1 MGLYVAIAGATFIFW
16 MGVETTLA
24 YATQKLSQR
33 VRQMGFQTIM
43 IQDMAF
49 FDEPAN
55 TTNALS
61 NVLSNSTDD
70 LAGMGGP
77 VMGGIFTFILT
88 ILGGIILSLV
98 VCWKLAL
105 LCTATIP
112 IVVACGWLRLQILNA
127 FDTKVRQSGIDSAAY
142 AGELIGSVRTVASLG
157 LEEYSMRQYDS
168 ILAQRS
174 AKSLQSILSASS
186 LYAASQSVVYLCAA
200 LVFWYG
206 GQLIADREYS
216 TFQVYVCFVSLISG
230 SQIAGSIFT
239 FAPDASKA
247 MHASQEL
254 EKVMQAKP
262 KINHAFGNAEAETEK
277 HDIQAQHPKGCRIEF
292 EDVTFSYPSRPDRL
306 ALNNFSIIVEP
317 GQTLALI
324 GQTGSGK
331 STCVSLLERFYEPDL
346 GRVLV
351 DRHDITELD
360 VNAYRQTISLVSQE
374 SIMFSGTIRE
384 NIAVG
389 QVEREVSD
397 PEIME
402 ACRQASI
409 INFVQSL
416 PIREGLSTLV
426 GTSGNMLSGG
436 QKQRIAIARAFLRK
450 PKILLLDEATSAL
463 DTESEA
469 IVQAAMD
476 TIRRG
481 RTTIMV
487 AHRLST
493 IRNAE
498 IICVMENGMLIE
510 SGSHHELMSLRGK
523 YWEMVGMQNL
533 H

>member
-1 MGLYVAIAGATFIFW
+1 
-16 MGVETTLA
+16 
-24 YATQKLSQR
+24 
-33 VRQMGFQTIM
+33 M

-98 VCWKLAL
+98 
-105 LCTATIP
+105 
-112 IVVACGWLRLQILNA
+112 ILNA

-254 EKVMQAKP
+254 DKVMQAKP
-262 KINHAFGNAEAETEK
+262 KIRN
-277 HDIQAQHPKGCRIEF
+277 
-292 EDVTFSYPSRPDRL
+292 S
-306 ALNNFSIIVEP
+306 
-317 GQTLALI
+317 
-324 GQTGSGK
+324 
-331 STCVSLLERFYEPDL
+331 
-346 GRVLV
+346 
-351 DRHDITELD
+351 
-360 VNAYRQTISLVSQE
+360 
-374 SIMFSGTIRE
+374 
-384 NIAVG
+384 
-389 QVEREVSD
+389 
-397 PEIME
+397 
-402 ACRQASI
+402 
-409 INFVQSL
+409 
-416 PIREGLSTLV
+416 
-426 GTSGNMLSGG
+426 
-436 QKQRIAIARAFLRK
+436 
-450 PKILLLDEATSAL
+450 
-463 DTESEA
+463 
-469 IVQAAMD
+469 
-476 TIRRG
+476 
-481 RTTIMV
+481 RTTQRN
-487 AHRLST
+487 RL
-493 IRNAE
+493 
-498 IICVMENGMLIE
+498 C
-510 SGSHHELMSLRGK
+510 
-523 YWEMVGMQNL
+523 
-533 H
+533 

>member
-1 MGLYVAIAGATFIFW
+1 
-16 MGVETTLA
+16 
-24 YATQKLSQR
+24 
-33 VRQMGFQTIM
+33 M

-254 EKVMQAKP
+254 DKVMQAKP

-416 PIREGLSTLV
+416 PEGLSTLV

-493 IRNAE
+493 IRNADV
-498 IICVMENGMLIE
+498 ICVMKNGMLIE